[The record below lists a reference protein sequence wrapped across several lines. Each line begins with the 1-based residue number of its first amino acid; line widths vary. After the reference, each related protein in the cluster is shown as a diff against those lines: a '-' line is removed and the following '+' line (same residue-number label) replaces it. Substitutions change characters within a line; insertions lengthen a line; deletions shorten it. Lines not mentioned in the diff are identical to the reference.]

1 MSTPLT
7 SLGPKPKGRPC
18 KAPGSPGSARRK
30 QVREAQRA
38 YRSRQQDLLT
48 SMKERN
54 LYLEN
59 ALTRILQISDCLHL
73 VAKADLSVPRS
84 QLSEAIKLVERELN
98 QEIRCAQDYDSLYE
112 ADQESDVEERV
123 KRVLSPLPA
132 EQPQHAQTST
142 TYSAPLVLRQ
152 APSSSNSNFW
162 SSFFQTSHPIIPSV
176 KPAPDHVDPRPTNL
190 NPVTEFS
197 TRTIPYATTPFTQ
210 RLYRVCA
217 QSGYRY
223 LVNSNVS
230 DQSMWPEFGLMLQKL
245 PRSEVTSYFQ
255 RILMTEPCNPV
266 EDSRF
271 PFIIYGGAG
280 TNFLAHSRDD
290 SSQYPGLEPFQKTN
304 GIIEVQSD
312 EEWFDV
318 LDVERYL
325 IHQGFQLSNPQM
337 GFSGG
342 SGKENYSFAPSDPL
356 NLSGLSMGMGQ
367 STLQPTLKKIDE
379 DFIIEALGR
388 LCICIGCAAAFRRHD
403 VEKLIMRYTW

>member
-1 MSTPLT
+1 MSTPPT
-7 SLGPKPKGRPC
+7 SEGPRSKGRPC

-54 LYLEN
+54 TYLED
-59 ALTRILQISDCLHL
+59 ALTRILHISGSLQL

-84 QLSEAIKLVERELN
+84 RLSEAIKLVEKELK
-98 QEIRCAQDYDSLYE
+98 QEIRCAQDYDSING
-112 ADQESDVEERV
+112 AHQDSDVEERV
-123 KRVLSPLPA
+123 RQVLSTPPA
-132 EQPQHAQTST
+132 EQSPPIQTST
-142 TYSAPLVLRQ
+142 IYSAPLVLRQ
-152 APSSSNSNFW
+152 TPSTSSSNFW
-162 SSFFQTSHPIIPSV
+162 TSFFQTSHPIIPTV
-176 KPAPDHVDPRPTNL
+176 KSAPEYDYSLSTNL
-190 NPVTEFS
+190 KPVTEFS
-197 TRTIPYATTPFTQ
+197 TQAIPYATTHFTQ

-217 QSGYRY
+217 ESGYRF
-223 LVNSNVS
+223 LVNTTVS
-230 DQSMWPEFGLMLQKL
+230 DQAMWPEFGLMLQKL

-271 PFIIYGGAG
+271 PFIIYGGSG
-280 TNFLAHSRDD
+280 THFLAHKRDD

-325 IHQGFQLSNPQM
+325 IDQGFHLS
-337 GFSGG
+337 G
-342 SGKENYSFAPSDPL
+342 SSMESTGQHEDYSFNPSNPL
-356 NLSGLSMGMGQ
+356 NLSGISLGLGQ
-367 STLQPTLKKIDE
+367 SPLQPALKKIDE
-379 DFIIEALGR
+379 DFVIEALGR
-388 LCICIGCAAAFRRHD
+388 LCICIGCAAAFRQHD